1 MSLTI
6 ANQLTIL
13 RLFLIP
19 AIVIL
24 IVYGHYSWALVVFL
38 IAGVTD
44 ALDGLFARM
53 RNEQTRLGMLLDPAA
68 DKLLVM
74 SCLIVL
80 SLPHSGLAVR
90 IPPWVAILSIS
101 RDVAISLSVLLF
113 YLTVGSRAF
122 PPSVLGKATS
132 ILHIAMI
139 FWVILGNALGRRMP
153 STDIFFGLTVVLVVA
168 SGLHYAY
175 QLHHVVT
182 SEEGESKVVV
192 PDDGADPPR

>member
-182 SEEGESKVVV
+182 SEEGESKVVA
-192 PDDGADPPR
+192 PDDGADLPR